1 MIGSDEDRNG
11 GRLYETEKTPE
22 AVVLR
27 KTDKITQPR
36 KHDQKER
43 KKKCNEDLID
53 SLPVDVIHPV

>member
-1 MIGSDEDRNG
+1 M
-11 GRLYETEKTPE
+11 YETEKTPE

-53 SLPVDVIHPV
+53 SLPVNVIHPV